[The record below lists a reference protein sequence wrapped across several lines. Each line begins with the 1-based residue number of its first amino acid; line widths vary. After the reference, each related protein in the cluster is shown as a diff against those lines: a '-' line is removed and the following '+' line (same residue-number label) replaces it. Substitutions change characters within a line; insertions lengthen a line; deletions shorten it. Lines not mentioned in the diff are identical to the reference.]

1 MRSLCVGWVG
11 CLWSLCGGWDLIG
24 IRPLRC
30 SIRQDRPCKIL
41 LRIQD
46 GAECGKRSE
55 IELLFALRTRTVR
68 DIKANF
74 PTQYGSSLTCEL
86 CQVAV
91 YCQENLLSCIRL
103 NNIRIF
109 QAMIVMQTYLTTQT
123 DKQSFQE
130 FTKNERNS
138 FYICFTS
145 KDRTNQV

>member
-1 MRSLCVGWVG
+1 MACNQDQCTSLVQCVQSFTKGTLKFDPMFTLRRGHRTKFQTLAVGRVGPLRSLCVGWVG

-30 SIRQDRPCKIL
+30 SIWQDRPCKIL

-74 PTQYGSSLTCEL
+74 PTQYGSILTCEL

-91 YCQENLLSCIRL
+91 CCQKHL
-103 NNIRIF
+103 
-109 QAMIVMQTYLTTQT
+109 
-123 DKQSFQE
+123 
-130 FTKNERNS
+130 
-138 FYICFTS
+138 
-145 KDRTNQV
+145 